1 MQIDRAGLSVS
12 EKMVFYLRGPELGI
26 NMRLFFTQQTA
37 VFCFDPND
45 PVHCNQLTHRMAESL
60 NEKRGFPSPS
70 SSLPKRGQGNPL
82 RPARRDLRRFALLAA
97 RSDQRLEEAP
107 PLPFP

>member
-37 VFCFDPND
+37 VFCFNPND
-45 PVHCNQLTHRMAESL
+45 PVHCNQLTHRIAESL

-70 SSLPKRGQGNPL
+70 SSLPKRGRGKSAASRAT
-82 RPARRDLRRFALLAA
+82 RP
-97 RSDQRLEEAP
+97 SAP
-107 PLPFP
+107 HGVGIQVRQAT

>member
-37 VFCFDPND
+37 VFGFDPND
-45 PVHCNQLTHRMAESL
+45 PVHCNQLTHRIAIWL
-60 NEKRGFPSPS
+60 NENPPH
-70 SSLPKRGQGNPL
+70 LNPL
-82 RPARRDLRRFALLAA
+82 PQNGERQIPA
-97 RSDQRLEEAP
+97 
-107 PLPFP
+107 LPTVFLNSLYISGAIEISLQCDKV